1 MPLSGRFS
9 VRYSLS
15 LQQQVNASI
24 VGSVSSFASNAKGDH
39 SFALQTS
46 AEKSTH
52 HFQEVWANEQIL
64 CCAKNVAH
72 WTLRLVFGSNFINQI
87 ARILN
92 KHCNDDGNDERQY
105 NDPMT
110 FVKFMTAQIFPHTAT
125 PTWIHHFS
133 EYSLVCQHMNL
144 TVSFGR
150 CFREPVQLAPPYAT
164 ILCFMMRARSRPQV
178 QR

>member
-15 LQQQVNASI
+15 LQEQVNTSR
-24 VGSVSSFASNAKGDH
+24 VGSVSTFASNAKGDQ

-52 HFQEVWANEQIL
+52 HFQEVWANEHIL

-87 ARILN
+87 TRILN
-92 KHCNDDGNDERQY
+92 KHCNDAGNDEREHIR
-105 NDPMT
+105 PVT
-110 FVKFMTAQIFPHTAT
+110 FVKFMTAQIFPTTAT
-125 PTWIHHFS
+125 QLEFLTSVSTASFLDMWIWPFLLDGAL
-133 EYSLVCQHMNL
+133 ENL
-144 TVSFGR
+144 SNWHL
-150 CFREPVQLAPPYAT
+150 PK
-164 ILCFMMRARSRPQV
+164 
-178 QR
+178 QRYFI